1 VYAQLFCK
9 AVAIG
14 HAQLQRHKLL
24 MKQFPKRTP
33 YNCQQGIVIKH
44 ILCHSSC
51 CFGKPAKIET
61 HNFSEENRRAGWAY

>member
-33 YNCQQGIVIKH
+33 YNCQQGIVIKPH
-44 ILCHSSC
+44 PLPFFVLFWQTC
-51 CFGKPAKIET
+51 ED
-61 HNFSEENRRAGWAY
+61 

>member
-33 YNCQQGIVIKH
+33 YNCQQGIVIKP
-44 ILCHSSC
+44 HSIFIVPSAAQYMLLHC
-51 CFGKPAKIET
+51 L
-61 HNFSEENRRAGWAY
+61 